1 MSGHPH
7 DRFGSKVTSLRF
19 SAAEMD
25 SMWESVMEE
34 FGDQSNDEF
43 EKQFRRKMRIRA
55 MRKLSM
61 FAGEGFEVPLA
72 TGRKYAQETW
82 VATEDHDGGV
92 SLHLKA
98 D

>member
-7 DRFGSKVTSLRF
+7 DRYGSKVTTLRF

-25 SMWESVMEE
+25 TLWKQVMDE
-34 FGDQSNDEF
+34 FGDQPNADF
-43 EKQFRRKMRIRA
+43 EKEFRKAMRIRA

-61 FAGEGFEVPLA
+61 FSGEGFEVPLA
-72 TGRKYAQETW
+72 TGKKYAQEVW
-82 VATEDHDGGV
+82 LATEDHDGGV